1 MGLSRQTRITLMLFI
16 TTGFFLVEIVIGYYV
31 KSLALVADSF
41 HMLNDMLA
49 MGVALWAVR
58 IALKTQWDSKY
69 SYGWQR
75 AEILGALINGVFLV
89 ALCFTIVIDA
99 IERFVHP
106 EPVTNPV
113 MVLIT
118 GCAGLAGNILGLF
131 LFHEHGHGHSHGH
144 NHNHDNNHNHSHD
157 HSHSHSLGQQDAH
170 YTHKHTQHK
179 HSPEDPK
186 HESSLEANPIDSLH
200 HNHHHDSHEHGGHL
214 NMKGIFLHVLGDA
227 LGNVGVIITALFIWL
242 TPFEWR
248 FYLDPI
254 VSLIISIIIFISAVP
269 LVRQT
274 SLILLQG
281 VPSTVCLDDVRLEL
295 LQINGILSVHELH
308 IWQLSD
314 TKLIASVHV
323 LLASRSNYMETAA
336 QMRRILHGHGVHS
349 ATIQPEFTDIGKS
362 SIEKDISVLVVKDR
376 IVSENIE
383 HAESESS
390 DWSLE
395 ANTGEPENRSDLA
408 TSTPTAE
415 GVYDQTC
422 LLKCIDASCSEN
434 ACCPDRFGPN

>member
-49 MGVALWAVR
+49 MGVALWAVK

-75 AEILGALINGVFLV
+75 AEILGALINGVFLI

-118 GCAGLAGNILGLF
+118 GCAGLAGNLLGLF
-131 LFHEHGHGHSHGH
+131 LFHEHGHGHGHSHSHSHGH
-144 NHNHDNNHNHSHD
+144 NHGHNHDHGHSNSHNH
-157 HSHSHSLGQQDAH
+157 GQEDAQ
-170 YTHKHTQHK
+170 YTLENTQHK
-179 HSPEDPK
+179 HSHENPK
-186 HESSLEANPIDSLH
+186 HESSLEANPNDSLQHH
-200 HNHHHDSHEHGGHL
+200 HNHEHGGHL

-274 SLILLQG
+274 SAILLQG
-281 VPSTVCLDDVRLEL
+281 VPSTVRLDDVRLEL
-295 LQINGILSVHELH
+295 LQIDGILSVHELH

-336 QMRRILHGHGVHS
+336 HMRKILHGHGVHS
-349 ATIQPEFTDIGKS
+349 ATIQPEF
-362 SIEKDISVLVVKDR
+362 
-376 IVSENIE
+376 
-383 HAESESS
+383 
-390 DWSLE
+390 
-395 ANTGEPENRSDLA
+395 
-408 TSTPTAE
+408 
-415 GVYDQTC
+415 
-422 LLKCIDASCSEN
+422 
-434 ACCPDRFGPN
+434 